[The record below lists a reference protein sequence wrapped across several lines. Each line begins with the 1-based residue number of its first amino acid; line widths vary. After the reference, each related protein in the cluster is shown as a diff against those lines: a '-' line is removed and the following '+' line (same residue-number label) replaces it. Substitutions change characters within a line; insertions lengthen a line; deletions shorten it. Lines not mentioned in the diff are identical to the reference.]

1 MVVELVIQQRETWSM
16 ARKRLLNKV
25 SGRMSSRVRSVSYAI
40 LGTVLIVGGLGGF
53 PAGAVARDYSSGAQ
67 SGNASG
73 QVQGSIAAS
82 QLPREAVATLNSIAA
97 GGPYPFEKD
106 GIVFGN
112 YERLLPPHRR
122 GFYHEYTVPTPSAR
136 NRGARRIVCGGPL
149 KRTDN
154 CFYSDDHYAS
164 FKRIVE

>member
-1 MVVELVIQQRETWSM
+1 M
-16 ARKRLLNKV
+16 ARKRLLKSV
-25 SGRMSSRVRSVSYAI
+25 TSSVKSRASSVSYAI
-40 LGTVLIVGGLGGF
+40 LGAVLIVGGLGGF
-53 PAGAVARDYSSGAQ
+53 PSGVLARDYSSGAV
-67 SGNASG
+67 SGNGSG
-73 QVQGSIAAS
+73 QVQGSIAVA

-136 NRGARRIVCGGPL
+136 NRGARRIVCGGPP